1 MNKNTIIAIVLSTIV
16 VLASLI
22 LQPMLFPNTAN
33 NVAESENVT
42 EETSAVKVE
51 EDKKDLSLIVEDES
65 DKNVEEQF
73 FEITTKNAQ
82 IVLTNRGGDMISY
95 KLLNHIDVDTK
106 DGIQMVDNVSKT
118 NRACAVAFGDVNS
131 PINNEIFNV
140 THKDENVYFFT
151 KAISIKKEDGS
162 VSKII
167 LGKRYTFDPE
177 SYVFKLDIL
186 IHGDDIENLVY
197 TLRTSPQIGPHFDP
211 KLNRY
216 ENRQFISFNGEKAKR
231 QVISAKQFKSYNKDY
246 LWNGIGGKYFVNLV
260 VPLNPEKM
268 DNSYYSTLINE
279 ENNYSNAQAICV
291 RKPFSEDVEDS
302 YYMYYGPRE
311 EKALKIFNVAENNS
325 WKLSG
330 LKLNECLNS
339 NGWLGWLETILK
351 WFMEVINK
359 FVHNWGVSIIIM
371 TILIK
376 LLMFPFTKKQS
387 LGTLKMQEIQP
398 KIQAIQAK
406 YKDNQ
411 QKLQQEMAKIYKDN
425 GYNPMSGCLPM
436 LVQFLILF
444 AMYNLFNNYFEF
456 RGSSFI
462 PHWIEDLSSG
472 DSIYTL
478 KFDIP
483 FFGNQVRILPFIYL
497 ASQLLFGKITGNG
510 GTTAPGTSQAQMQMM
525 MYVMPVMFFVM
536 FYNAPSGL
544 LLYWTVSNIFQMGQQ
559 IIINKTMKQKKAE
572 LAAKK
577 NK

>member
-82 IVLTNRGGDMISY
+82 IVLTNRRGDMISY

-231 QVISAKQFKSYNKDY
+231 QVISA
-246 LWNGIGGKYFVNLV
+246 
-260 VPLNPEKM
+260 
-268 DNSYYSTLINE
+268 
-279 ENNYSNAQAICV
+279 
-291 RKPFSEDVEDS
+291 
-302 YYMYYGPRE
+302 
-311 EKALKIFNVAENNS
+311 
-325 WKLSG
+325 
-330 LKLNECLNS
+330 
-339 NGWLGWLETILK
+339 
-351 WFMEVINK
+351 
-359 FVHNWGVSIIIM
+359 
-371 TILIK
+371 
-376 LLMFPFTKKQS
+376 
-387 LGTLKMQEIQP
+387 
-398 KIQAIQAK
+398 
-406 YKDNQ
+406 
-411 QKLQQEMAKIYKDN
+411 
-425 GYNPMSGCLPM
+425 
-436 LVQFLILF
+436 
-444 AMYNLFNNYFEF
+444 
-456 RGSSFI
+456 
-462 PHWIEDLSSG
+462 
-472 DSIYTL
+472 
-478 KFDIP
+478 
-483 FFGNQVRILPFIYL
+483 
-497 ASQLLFGKITGNG
+497 
-510 GTTAPGTSQAQMQMM
+510 
-525 MYVMPVMFFVM
+525 
-536 FYNAPSGL
+536 
-544 LLYWTVSNIFQMGQQ
+544 
-559 IIINKTMKQKKAE
+559 
-572 LAAKK
+572 
-577 NK
+577 